1 MQDPKNKVKLA
12 LIVCGF
18 ILLLL
23 LPFALMRETTPVATM
38 SKDDTI
44 NPYPAPSDEASAL
57 IQKAAENYF
66 YREFKQGA
74 DNYRK
79 AIAIYESRNDYP
91 HVAKA
96 YHSLGDLYVWAHQP
110 EEAEKNYQLAADF
123 HEQVKNPMGKAE
135 SLMEIGEIYK
145 KAERFE
151 EAESWYLKSLVALE
165 GMEPNRVHGQVQE
178 ARGHNHWANNK
189 LTEAIDAF
197 TEAKKVYSGLHYNLG
212 VEHITNVIFRLEHNK
227 ERMHKHAVREGAFEN
242 EYRHEREQ
250 EPAPSPPQSH

>member
-12 LIVCGF
+12 LIACGF

-57 IQKAAENYF
+57 VQKAAENYF

-91 HVAKA
+91 HVAKT
-96 YHSLGDLYVWAHQP
+96 YHSLGDLYVWADQP

-123 HEQVKNPMGKAE
+123 HEQVKNPMG
-135 SLMEIGEIYK
+135 
-145 KAERFE
+145 
-151 EAESWYLKSLVALE
+151 
-165 GMEPNRVHGQVQE
+165 
-178 ARGHNHWANNK
+178 
-189 LTEAIDAF
+189 
-197 TEAKKVYSGLHYNLG
+197 
-212 VEHITNVIFRLEHNK
+212 
-227 ERMHKHAVREGAFEN
+227 
-242 EYRHEREQ
+242 
-250 EPAPSPPQSH
+250 